1 MSEVSAG
8 PLENPSK
15 GFSEDLYDHSDLK
28 RLETGLVPNPE
39 SSYKK
44 VVTKR
49 IPPIMMALK
58 SVMLMKP
65 YESEEDKSKP
75 PPERVLFLFEPH
87 SMIREGRQCYFFS
100 SLIFCVKRFSEQT
113 HSNVSPLLY
122 VHRHKQDLPG

>member
-28 RLETGLVPNPE
+28 RLETGLVLNPE

-87 SMIREGRQCYFFS
+87 SMIREGRHFFLTQCNILCEAF
-100 SLIFCVKRFSEQT
+100 Q
-113 HSNVSPLLY
+113 
-122 VHRHKQDLPG
+122 